1 MWQKDPKKP
10 QLWEG
15 QQILLLQEVSQENN
29 ARNIFEVQRANPEPT
44 GEPRPA
50 ASGRVQALSP
60 SSPGACR
67 ALLLC
72 TPGITQPNP
81 CSQLY

>member
-10 QLWEG
+10 QLRERWQTLFYE
-15 QQILLLQEVSQENN
+15 QVSQENN
-29 ARNIFEVQRANPEPT
+29 ARKIFRVRRANPEPT

-60 SSPGACR
+60 SSPGARR